1 MLKYKIVLAG
11 TKDVGKSSLIARF
24 CDNVF
29 QESTMSTIGVAF
41 KRKKVDVNDKFNI
54 ELHIWDFGGEE
65 KYRTLFPSYCNGASA
80 ALILYDLTNK
90 ESLNDVK
97 NWVKIIDKNAV
108 ENVIKIMIGTKVDME
123 GQRVIPFAEAKKLSQ
138 KFNCLGDPIETSSK
152 TGENV
157 ENAFINVSK
166 EIMKQNLQYCK
177 SCGEFFIKNLKYCNY
192 CGTKGELT
200 PVLL

>member
-11 TKDVGKSSLIARF
+11 SKDVGKSSLIARF

-29 QESTMSTIGVAF
+29 QEKTMSTIGVAF
-41 KRKKVDVNDKFNI
+41 KRKKVEVNDKLNI

-80 ALILYDLTNK
+80 ALILYDITNK

-97 NWVKIIDKNAV
+97 NWVKIIEKNAV
-108 ENVIKIMIGTKVDME
+108 EKVIKIMIGTKIDLE
-123 GQRVIPFAEAKKLSQ
+123 GQRVIPFEEAKKLCK
-138 KFNCLGDPIETSSK
+138 KFNCLGPPIETSSK

-157 ENAFINVSK
+157 EDAFLNVSK
-166 EIMKQNLQYCK
+166 EIIKQNLQYCK
-177 SCGEFFIKNLKYCNY
+177 SCEEFFVKNLKFCNY
-192 CGTKGELT
+192 CGAKSELA

>member
-11 TKDVGKSSLIARF
+11 SKDVGKSSLIARF
-24 CDNVF
+24 CDDVF
-29 QESTMSTIGVAF
+29 HEKTMSTIGVAF
-41 KRKKVDVNDKFNI
+41 KRKKVDVNDKLNL

-80 ALILYDLTNK
+80 ALILYDITDK

-97 NWVKIIDKNAV
+97 NWVNIIDKNAA
-108 ENVIKIMIGTKVDME
+108 ENVIKIIIGTKIDLE
-123 GQRVIPFAEAKKLSQ
+123 DQRVITQSEAKKISQ
-138 KFNCLGDPIETSSK
+138 KFDCLGPPIETSSK

-157 ENAFINVSK
+157 EDAFLNVSK
-166 EIMKQNLQYCK
+166 EIIKQNLQYCK
-177 SCGEFFIKNLKYCNY
+177 SCEEFFVKNLKFCNY
-192 CGTKGELT
+192 CGAKSELA